1 MGDGVDIRHPKEV
14 DPMIEPDSMVS
25 RLVGDPPDP
34 AVADRY
40 RLFGR
45 FIGSWDLEVIVD
57 PEGPNPRRS
66 RGRWDFGWI
75 LAGRAI
81 QDVLLTE
88 SPSGEEGRPIAD
100 RMGTSIRAYDPILEA
115 WWIAWMAP
123 GDREFSTLLAR
134 EDSDG
139 IVIEGQW
146 SVGGGNTQGD
156 LRFVWSFAEITPESF
171 RWRGR
176 LSADGGKTWRLAEE
190 MRARRRHDDQPGS
203 TREGPAPDGIPS
215 SDFSHVSS
223 VSSTLSVP
231 VRIRMVPCT
240 RLGGTPTSP

>member
-1 MGDGVDIRHPKEV
+1 
-14 DPMIEPDSMVS
+14 MIKPDSMVS

-34 AVADRY
+34 IVADRY

-45 FIGSWDLEVIVD
+45 FVGAWDLEMIVD

-66 RGRWDFGWI
+66 QGRWDFGWI

-88 SPSGEEGRPIAD
+88 SRGGESDRPIAE
-100 RMGTSIRAYDPILEA
+100 RMGTSIRAYDPIIDA

-134 EDSDG
+134 EVGDE

-146 SVGGGNTQGD
+146 SLGIDNAGGD
-156 LRFVWSFAEITPESF
+156 VRFVWSFAEITPESF

-190 MRARRRHDDQPGS
+190 MRARRRHDDQSGP
-203 TREGPAPDGIPS
+203 TRKDP
-215 SDFSHVSS
+215 
-223 VSSTLSVP
+223 
-231 VRIRMVPCT
+231 
-240 RLGGTPTSP
+240 